1 MSLRARLRGAI
12 TTHLLTE
19 ERFQSHVWSGISN
32 ALHVRTASRE
42 VVDRKW
48 YRRYCTPHLA
58 QRGKR
63 IAHLQYAIGSDSTIF
78 YRILVNCHV
87 LFSISDNFPAS
98 IIRLFA
104 FRHYQMRFSNDVK
117 NVSRQKNMHVVHKWL
132 VVALLTCGL
141 VDVVYEQEPY
151 FVDRSVWLITYLV
164 SISVRARL
172 LKILKFNFIRTL
184 IGGRCFVS
192 LTSEL

>member
-1 MSLRARLRGAI
+1 
-12 TTHLLTE
+12 
-19 ERFQSHVWSGISN
+19 
-32 ALHVRTASRE
+32 
-42 VVDRKW
+42 
-48 YRRYCTPHLA
+48 
-58 QRGKR
+58 
-63 IAHLQYAIGSDSTIF
+63 
-78 YRILVNCHV
+78 
-87 LFSISDNFPAS
+87 
-98 IIRLFA
+98 
-104 FRHYQMRFSNDVK
+104 
-117 NVSRQKNMHVVHKWL
+117 MHVVHKWL